1 MRELSQRMTSSK
13 QLGKNR
19 GGRPPSGVRPGE
31 HMSEYPQYAGRV
43 PQEVLDQL
51 KAIAEVTDLPQW
63 RVLSDAITAYIEQL
77 PEEERRLLDELIA
90 RADGLFEQPSRA
102 PKELVKSHDRVI
114 ILNVD
119 DNDAMRFARTRM
131 LEAEGYQV
139 VEAPTGTAALALL
152 DSVSPQIVLL
162 DVNLPDISGLE
173 VCRRIRADGR
183 YARIRI
189 VQTSAT
195 FSTPH
200 DQLEGLIAG
209 GADIYLAEPV
219 SRGTL
224 LSVLRRLVTP
234 G

>member
-1 MRELSQRMTSSK
+1 
-13 QLGKNR
+13 
-19 GGRPPSGVRPGE
+19 
-31 HMSEYPQYAGRV
+31 MSEYPQYAGRV
-43 PQEVLDQL
+43 PQAVLDQL
-51 KAIAEVTDLPQW
+51 KAIADVTDQPQW
-63 RVLSDAITAYIEQL
+63 RVLSDAINAYIEQL
-77 PEEERRLLDELIA
+77 PDEQRRLLDELMT
-90 RADGLFEQPSRA
+90 RADTVFAQPSRVA
-102 PKELVKSHDRVI
+102 KARARPATPVK

-119 DNDAMRFARTRM
+119 DNDAMRFARSRM

-139 VEAPTGTAALALL
+139 VEAPPGAAALALL
-152 DSVSPQIVLL
+152 DTAHPDIVLL

-173 VCRRIRADGR
+173 VCRRIRSDER
-183 YARIRI
+183 YQHIRI

-224 LSVLRRLVTP
+224 LSVLRRLLSAA
-234 G
+234 